1 MNDRKISS
9 EFALEALAGMQS
21 HHSYLT
27 KAGLKT
33 EADELWLE
41 MAKFLARV
49 NEINS
54 R

>member
-1 MNDRKISS
+1 MTTRKISQ

-21 HHSYLT
+21 HHNYLT

-33 EADELWLE
+33 EADELWVK
-41 MAKFLARV
+41 MCQFMTRV
-49 NEINS
+49 NETNS